1 MTLADASNVHAPTP
15 TETKEKK
22 SPDALILLA
31 ALVVVALW
39 GLSFFTFGIPGLYI
53 PAVAAV
59 PVIWVILIM
68 ITQG

>member
-1 MTLADASNVHAPTP
+1 MTLADASQVQAPTS

-31 ALVVVALW
+31 VLAVVALW
-39 GLSFFTFGIPGLYI
+39 GLSVFTFGIPGLYI

-59 PVIWVILIM
+59 PVIWVILIA